1 MLAGFVP
8 WPEELSRK
16 YREEGYWQDVTI
28 GGLLTGW
35 AEAYGDGVAVTAGER
50 RVTFRELDAWADR
63 LAGGLLRLGISPGDR
78 VVLQLPNV
86 VEFLPVFFAL
96 CRIGALP
103 VLALPAHREHE
114 IGALSALTEATA
126 YVIADRDLGFDYREL
141 ARRVRRTVPG
151 LEHVIVAGDAAEFV
165 PLADLADL
173 AGLADPADLADLA
186 DRKDP
191 DGRDGAPLARPAPPN
206 PEDVAFFLLSGGT
219 TGQPKLI
226 PRTHTD
232 YAYNLRAS
240 AEVCEL
246 DGDTVYLAALP
257 VAHNFALGCPG
268 VLGTLHAGGRVVL
281 TTDPSPDQAFALI
294 EREGVTMTALVPPLA
309 LLWMQAVEWLDDD
322 LSTLRLLQAGGAK
335 FPAEAARRVR
345 GSLGCALQQVF
356 GMGEGLL
363 NYTRLDDP
371 DELVA
376 TTQGRPLSPADE
388 LRVVD
393 ENGREVPPGTA
404 GQLLT
409 RGPYTLR
416 GYYRAGEHNATAFT
430 PDGFY
435 RTGDLVR
442 LLPGGHVVALGRTKE
457 VINKGGEKV
466 AAEELENELLAHP
479 AVLEA
484 AVVPMPDP
492 DFGERI
498 CVFAVT
504 RDGGLSH
511 AEAVDFLVS
520 RGLATYK
527 LPDRVECVGALPLTT
542 VGKVDKRA
550 LTERLAA
557 PVGGPAG
564 GPADGPAGG
573 PANVPV
579 RPSEG
584 DTPCPPSR

>member
-1 MLAGFVP
+1 MLAGFTP
-8 WPEELSRK
+8 WPEEQAQR

-28 GGLLTGW
+28 GGLLTTW
-35 AEAYGDGVAVTAGER
+35 ADAHGDAVAVTAGDR
-50 RVTFRELDAWADR
+50 RVSYRELDGWAHR
-63 LAGGLLRLGISPGDR
+63 LAGGLRRLGIAPGDT
-78 VVLQLPNV
+78 VLLQLPNV

-114 IGALSALTEATA
+114 IGALAELTGASA
-126 YVIADRDLGFDYREL
+126 YVIADQDLGFDYREL
-141 ARRVRRTVPG
+141 ARQVRRRAPG
-151 LEHVIVAGDAAEFV
+151 LQHVVVAGDAAEFV
-165 PLADLADL
+165 PLASLDAPEGAGGDAGVAAGAD
-173 AGLADPADLADLA
+173 GSGPA
-186 DRKDP
+186 P
-191 DGRDGAPLARPAPPN
+191 ARPDA
-206 PEDVAFFLLSGGT
+206 EDVAFFLLSGGT

-226 PRTHTD
+226 PRTHAD
-232 YAYNLRAS
+232 YAYNVRAS

-246 DGDTVYLAALP
+246 GRDTVYLAALP

-268 VLGTLHAGGRVVL
+268 VLGTLHAGGRIVL
-281 TTDPSPDQAFALI
+281 TTDASPDTAFALI
-294 EREGVTMTALVPPLA
+294 EREGVTVTALVPPLA

-322 LSTLRLLQAGGAK
+322 LATLELLQVGGAK
-335 FPAEAARRVR
+335 LPAEAARRVR
-345 GSLGCALQQVF
+345 GTLGCTLQQVF

-388 LRVVD
+388 LRAVD
-393 ENGREVPPGTA
+393 EQGREVAPGEA

-442 LLPGGHVVALGRTKE
+442 LLPNGYVVALGRTKE

-479 AVLEA
+479 AVREV
-484 AVVPMPDP
+484 AVVPVPDP

-498 CVFAVT
+498 CAFVVAPGV
-504 RDGGLSH
+504 GLGL
-511 AEAVDFLVS
+511 AEAVDFLVE

-527 LPDRVECVGALPLTT
+527 LPDRLVVVAALPLTT
-542 VGKVDKRA
+542 VGKVNKRA
-550 LTERLAA
+550 LTDRLAA
-557 PVGGPAG
+557 EAVG
-564 GPADGPAGG
+564 
-573 PANVPV
+573 
-579 RPSEG
+579 
-584 DTPCPPSR
+584 

>member
-8 WPEELSRK
+8 WPEELAEQYRK
-16 YREEGYWQDVTI
+16 EGYWRDVTL
-28 GGLLTGW
+28 GGLLTTW
-35 AEAYGDGVAVTAGER
+35 ADAYGESVAVTAGDR
-50 RVTFRELDAWADR
+50 QVTYRELDSWAHR
-63 LAGGLLRLGISPGDR
+63 LVGGLQRLGIAPGDK
-78 VVLQLPNV
+78 VIVQLPNV

-96 CRIGALP
+96 CRLGALP

-114 IGALSALTEATA
+114 IGALTALTEATA
-126 YVIADRDLGFDYREL
+126 YVVADQDLGFDYRDL
-141 ARRVRRTVPG
+141 ARQVRRRVPS
-151 LEHVIVAGDAAEFV
+151 LQHVVVAGDPAEFV
-165 PLADLADL
+165 SLAALETPDSHE
-173 AGLADPADLADLA
+173 PAI
-186 DRKDP
+186 
-191 DGRDGAPLARPAPPN
+191 GNMSERPVVPQPSA

-226 PRTHTD
+226 PRTHAD

-240 AEVCEL
+240 SEVCEL
-246 DGDTVYLAALP
+246 DRRTVYLAALP

-281 TTDPSPDQAFALI
+281 ARDASPDHAFSLI
-294 EREGVTMTALVPPLA
+294 EEQGVTMTALVPPLA
-309 LLWMQAVEWLDDD
+309 MLWMQAVEWLDDD
-322 LSTLRLLQAGGAK
+322 LSTLQLIQVGGAK
-335 FPAEAARRVR
+335 LPVEAARRVR
-345 GSLGCALQQVF
+345 GSLGCQLQQVF

-388 LRVVD
+388 LKVVD
-393 ENGREVPPGTA
+393 EEGLEVPAGEA

-416 GYYRAGEHNATAFT
+416 GYYLAGDHNSTAFT
-430 PDGFY
+430 PDGYY

-442 LLPGGHVVALGRTKE
+442 LLPNGYVVALGRTKE

-479 AVLEA
+479 AVHEV

-498 CVFAVT
+498 CAFVVAPGS
-504 RDGGLSH
+504 DLKH
-511 AEAVDFLVS
+511 ADAVDFLVS

-527 LPDRVECVGALPLTT
+527 LPDRLEHVDALPLTT
-542 VGKVDKRA
+542 VGKVDKRELA
-550 LTERLAA
+550 ERISA
-557 PVGGPAG
+557 VVAG
-564 GPADGPAGG
+564 AETAG
-573 PANVPV
+573 
-579 RPSEG
+579 
-584 DTPCPPSR
+584 

>member
-8 WPEELSRK
+8 WPEELAQRYRK
-16 YREEGYWQDVTI
+16 EGYWRDVTL
-28 GGLLTGW
+28 GGLLTSW
-35 AEAYGDGVAVTAGER
+35 ADAYGDSVAVTAGDR
-50 RVTFRELDAWADR
+50 HVTYRELDDWAHR
-63 LAGGLLRLGISPGDR
+63 LTAGLRRLGVAPGDK
-78 VVLQLPNV
+78 VIVQLPNV
-86 VEFLPVFFAL
+86 AEFLPVFFAL
-96 CRIGALP
+96 CRLGALP

-114 IGALSALTEATA
+114 IGALTALTGATA
-126 YVIADRDLGFDYREL
+126 YVVADQDLGFDYRDL
-141 ARRVRRTVPG
+141 ARRVRQRVPT
-151 LEHVIVAGDAAEFV
+151 LKHVVVAGDAAEFV
-165 PLADLADL
+165 SLAVLDTPGGQEPATGSA
-173 AGLADPADLADLA
+173 AGRSA
-186 DRKDP
+186 
-191 DGRDGAPLARPAPPN
+191 APGPSD

-226 PRTHTD
+226 PRTHAD

-246 DGDTVYLAALP
+246 DRRTVYLAALP
-257 VAHNFALGCPG
+257 AAHNFALGCPG

-281 TTDPSPDQAFALI
+281 ARDASPDHAFSLI
-294 EREGVTMTALVPPLA
+294 EEEGVTMTALVPPLA
-309 LLWMQAVEWLDDD
+309 MLWMQAVEWLEDD
-322 LSTLRLLQAGGAK
+322 LSTLRLLQVGGAK
-335 FPAEAARRVR
+335 LPAEAARRVP
-345 GSLGCALQQVF
+345 GSLGCRLQQVF

-371 DELVA
+371 DELVV

-393 ENGREVPPGTA
+393 EDGREVPPGEP

-416 GYYRAGEHNATAFT
+416 GYYLAGDHNATAFT
-430 PDGFY
+430 ADGYY

-442 LLPGGHVVALGRTKE
+442 LLPNGYVVALGRTKE

-479 AVLEA
+479 AVHEV

-498 CVFAVT
+498 CAFVVAP
-504 RDGGLSH
+504 GSGLSH
-511 AEAVDFLVS
+511 ADAVDFLVS

-527 LPDRVECVGALPLTT
+527 LPDRLEHVDSLPLTT
-542 VGKVDKRA
+542 VGKVDKRQ
-550 LTERLAA
+550 LTERIAA
-557 PVGGPAG
+557 LIAG
-564 GPADGPAGG
+564 ARTAG
-573 PANVPV
+573 
-579 RPSEG
+579 
-584 DTPCPPSR
+584 

>member
-8 WPEELSRK
+8 WPEELAQRYRK
-16 YREEGYWQDVTI
+16 EGYWRDVTL
-28 GGLLTGW
+28 GGLLTSW
-35 AEAYGDGVAVTAGER
+35 ADAYGDSVAVTAGDR
-50 RVTFRELDAWADR
+50 HVTYRELDDWAHR
-63 LAGGLLRLGISPGDR
+63 LTAGLRRLGVAPGDK
-78 VVLQLPNV
+78 VIVQLPNV
-86 VEFLPVFFAL
+86 AEFLPVFFAL
-96 CRIGALP
+96 CRLGALP

-114 IGALSALTEATA
+114 IGALTALTGATA
-126 YVIADRDLGFDYREL
+126 YVVADQDLGFDYRDL
-141 ARRVRRTVPG
+141 ARRVRQRVPT
-151 LEHVIVAGDAAEFV
+151 LKHVVVAGDAAEFV
-165 PLADLADL
+165 SLAALDTPGGQEPATGSA
-173 AGLADPADLADLA
+173 AGRSA
-186 DRKDP
+186 
-191 DGRDGAPLARPAPPN
+191 APGPSA

-226 PRTHTD
+226 PRTHAD

-246 DGDTVYLAALP
+246 DRRTVYLAALP
-257 VAHNFALGCPG
+257 AAHNFALGCPG

-281 TTDPSPDQAFALI
+281 ARDASPDHAFSLI
-294 EREGVTMTALVPPLA
+294 EEEGVTMTALVPPLA
-309 LLWMQAVEWLDDD
+309 MLWMQAVEWLEDD
-322 LSTLRLLQAGGAK
+322 LSTLRLLQVGGAK
-335 FPAEAARRVR
+335 LPAEAARRVP
-345 GSLGCALQQVF
+345 GSLGCRLQQVF

-371 DELVA
+371 DELVV

-393 ENGREVPPGTA
+393 EDGREVPPGEP

-416 GYYRAGEHNATAFT
+416 GYYLAGDHNATAFT
-430 PDGFY
+430 ADGYY

-442 LLPGGHVVALGRTKE
+442 LLPNGYVVALGRTKE

-479 AVLEA
+479 AVHEV

-498 CVFAVT
+498 CAFVVAP
-504 RDGGLSH
+504 GSGLSH
-511 AEAVDFLVS
+511 ADAVDFLVS

-527 LPDRVECVGALPLTT
+527 LPDRLEHVDSLPLTT
-542 VGKVDKRA
+542 VGKVDKRQ
-550 LTERLAA
+550 LTERIAA
-557 PVGGPAG
+557 LIAG
-564 GPADGPAGG
+564 ARTAG
-573 PANVPV
+573 
-579 RPSEG
+579 
-584 DTPCPPSR
+584 

>member
-8 WPEELSRK
+8 WPEDLRRK

-35 AEAYGDGVAVTAGER
+35 AQAYGDSVAVTAGER
-50 RVTFRELDAWADR
+50 RVTYRELDAWAHR
-63 LAGGLLRLGISPGDR
+63 LTGGLRRLGIGPGDR

-114 IGALSALTEATA
+114 IAALSELTGASA
-126 YVIADRDLGFDYREL
+126 YVVADQDLGFDYREL
-141 ARRVRRTVPG
+141 ARRVRRAVPG
-151 LEHVIVAGDAAEFV
+151 LRHVVVAGDAAEFV
-165 PLADLADL
+165 PLTDLEA
-173 AGLADPADLADLA
+173 
-186 DRKDP
+186 
-191 DGRDGAPLARPAPPN
+191 RDDALPVPEPPHA
-206 PEDVAFFLLSGGT
+206 EDVAFFLLSGGT

-240 AEVCEL
+240 AELCGL
-246 DGDTVYLAALP
+246 DRDTVYLTALP

-309 LLWMQAVEWLDDD
+309 LLWMQAVDWLDDD

-335 FPAEAARRVR
+335 LPAEAARRVR
-345 GSLGCALQQVF
+345 GSLGCRLQQVF

-376 TTQGRPLSPADE
+376 TTQGLPLSPADE

-393 ENGREVPPGTA
+393 EDGLDVPPGA
-404 GQLLT
+404 VGQLLT

-416 GYYRAGEHNATAFT
+416 GYYGAGDHNATAFT

-442 LLPGGHVVALGRTKE
+442 LLPTGHVVALGRTKE

-479 AVLEA
+479 AVRQA

-504 RDGGLSH
+504 RDSGLSH

-527 LPDRVECVGALPLTT
+527 LPDRLECVDALPLTT

-550 LTERLAA
+550 LTERIAA
-557 PVGGPAG
+557 LVGGPA
-564 GPADGPAGG
+564 
-573 PANVPV
+573 

-584 DTPCPPSR
+584 DASCPTP